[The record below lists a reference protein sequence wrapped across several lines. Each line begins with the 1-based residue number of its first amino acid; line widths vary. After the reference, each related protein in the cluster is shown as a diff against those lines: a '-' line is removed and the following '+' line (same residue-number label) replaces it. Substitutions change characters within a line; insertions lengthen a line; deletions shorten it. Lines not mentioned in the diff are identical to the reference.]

1 MEQQTIKSLTTLL
14 TRLDER
20 IQLMMK
26 KQDDLEKKLEALLS
40 KQHELDRRLMFM
52 EEDES
57 DTNIKELQSN
67 FHRLEIKV
75 QEIDITS
82 NRQETR
88 WKGALSFVLQ
98 LAWVI
103 LASYL
108 LLKLKLQSPA
118 VP

>member
-26 KQDDLEKKLEALLS
+26 KQDDLEKKLETLLS
-40 KQHELDRRLMFM
+40 KQHEIDHRLENV
-52 EEDES
+52 EESEAD
-57 DTNIKELQSN
+57 IKELKGN